1 MNKEVTEKEI
11 TEDLKISKH
20 VFKTFFAG
28 YQYLKEDLIQEGV
41 LALMKARKSFDNT
54 KGVYST
60 FAFKVATNAMRMY
73 LRKEYRYE
81 DVENIED
88 YAFEIADE
96 INDID
101 ISIHIKNSIVDVIEN
116 SKNPRVIEKIVNL
129 LGCGFTGIEIAESLN
144 FSRTYVSKLIND
156 FRKRLRKE
164 LINC

>member
-1 MNKEVTEKEI
+1 MKKEITEKEI

-73 LRKEYRYE
+73 LRKEYRHEY
-81 DVENIED
+81 VENIED

-96 INDID
+96 VNDID
-101 ISIHIKNSIVDVIEN
+101 NSLNITIAINNSIAKFKKSDVMSEIVRQV
-116 SKNPRVIEKIVNL
+116 KN
-129 LGCGFTGIEIAESLN
+129 GYTGLEIAETLQI
-144 FSRTYVSKLIND
+144 SRTYISNLLNK
-156 FRKRLRKE
+156 FRKQLKAE
-164 LINC
+164 LEK